1 MIDINW
7 QRKLWRSLLTSIMAI
22 VLIWGAFGC
31 SSRTSTPPPPDVVKS
46 VPAKVQA
53 KISEASPPAVI
64 QQLRQELDKYQPKVK
79 ILSPQPD
86 EVLQDNTVT
95 VQFQVQDLPIFKN
108 ADLGLGPHLQ
118 VFLDNQP
125 YQAVYNA
132 SEPLVLEDLPPGTHT
147 LRVFASRPWNESF
160 KNEAAY
166 AQTTFHIFGKTDE
179 NNPNPTLPLLT
190 YSDPQAS
197 YAAEPIML
205 DFYLTNQPH
214 LAAQENPGIGQ
225 VRIRCTING
234 ESFTLDQWQPIY
246 LKGFKPG
253 KNWVQLELL
262 DEQGNPIK
270 NAFNN
275 TIRVINYNPG
285 GKDTLAQLV
294 RGELSADDAR
304 SIVDPGYVA
313 KEPEPTPTPEATP
326 TPTATPTPS
335 ATPTPA
341 PTATETPTPTPTATP
356 SATPTPA
363 PTATETPTP
372 TPTPTPSATTTPAPA
387 ATETPTPTP
396 TPVAVP
402 SPAPTVEQ
410 TPAVQPPQEKLPQ
423 VEPTKPSQT
432 EPTASKPIEKE
443 EPPQVEPTKPSQTE
457 PTASKKIEEPK
468 SGDSR
473 FPPPG
478 AGEATPSPAPLAKE
492 PKQVEKPKFGGFFNF
507 FRRKSAVVPSPSP
520 SLPPKLPEVIV
531 TPTPAPA
538 AAKAELSIPETL
550 PEVKPS
556 ISPQPSL
563 EPTTPVE
570 EKQATEE
577 TSETNTPVDTEETT
591 QPEPEA
597 TPESELK
604 VSSESTEPSAPAKQA
619 TPESELKVS
628 SESTEPSAP
637 AKQAEEPT
645 TPEPS
650 ETQTPEKTTGV
661 LTES

>member
-1 MIDINW
+1 VIDINW
-7 QRKLWRSLLTSIMAI
+7 RRKLWRSLLTSIMAI

-31 SSRTSTPPPPDVVKS
+31 SSRTSTPPPPEVPKS
-46 VPAKVQA
+46 VPAKVQP

-64 QQLRQELDKYQPKVK
+64 QQLRQELDKYQPQVK

-108 ADLGLGPHLQ
+108 ADLGLGPHLH

-147 LRVFASRPWNESF
+147 LRVFASRPWYESF

-166 AQTTFHIFGKTDE
+166 AQTTFHIFSKTDE

-190 YSDPQAS
+190 YSSPQAS
-197 YAAEPIML
+197 YGAEPIML

-246 LKGFKPG
+246 LKGFKSG

-275 TIRVINYNPG
+275 TIRVINYNPE
-285 GKDTLAQLV
+285 GKDTLSQLV

-304 SIVDPGYVA
+304 GIVDPGYVA
-313 KEPEPTPTPEATP
+313 KEPAPTPTPEATP
-326 TPTATPTPS
+326 TPT
-335 ATPTPA
+335 PTPA
-341 PTATETPTPTPTATP
+341 TG
-356 SATPTPA
+356 
-363 PTATETPTP
+363 ATETPTP
-372 TPTPTPSATTTPAPA
+372 TPTPTPSATPTPAPA
-387 ATETPTPTP
+387 ATQTPTPTPTPTPSATPTPAPAATQTPTPTP

-423 VEPTKPSQT
+423 VEPT
-432 EPTASKPIEKE
+432 ASKPIEKE
-443 EPPQVEPTKPSQTE
+443 EPPQVEPSKPSETE

-468 SGDSR
+468 SDGFYSR
-473 FPPPG
+473 FPRPG
-478 AGEATPSPAPLAKE
+478 AAEATPSPAPLATE
-492 PKQVEKPKFGGFFNF
+492 PKQVQKPKFGGFFNF
-507 FRRKSAVVPSPSP
+507 FRRQPAVMPSPSP
-520 SLPPKLPEVIV
+520 SLTPTLPEVIV

-538 AAKAELSIPETL
+538 AAKAEPSIPETL

-570 EKQATEE
+570 EKQATDQ

-597 TPESELK
+597 TPELELK
-604 VSSESTEPSAPAKQA
+604 LPSESTEPSAPGKQA
-619 TPESELKVS
+619 TPESELKVF

-637 AKQAEEPT
+637 GKEAEAPT

>member
-7 QRKLWRSLLTSIMAI
+7 RRKLWRSLLTSIMAI
-22 VLIWGAFGC
+22 VLISGVFGC
-31 SSRTSTPPPPDVVKS
+31 SSRTATPPPPQVPKP
-46 VPAKVQA
+46 VPAKVQPN
-53 KISEASPPAVI
+53 ISEASPPAVI
-64 QQLRQELDKYQPKVK
+64 QQLRQELDKYQPQVK

-95 VQFQVQDLPIFKN
+95 VKFQVQDLPIFKN
-108 ADLGLGPHLQ
+108 ADLGLGPHLH

-132 SEPLVLEDLPPGTHT
+132 SEPLVFEDLPPGTHT
-147 LRVFASRPWNESF
+147 LRVFASRPWHESF

-166 AQTTFHIFGKTDE
+166 AQTTFHIFTKTDE

-190 YSDPQAS
+190 YSRPQAS
-197 YAAEPIML
+197 YGAEPIML
-205 DFYLTNQPH
+205 DFYLTNQPP
-214 LAAQENPGIGQ
+214 LAAVENSDIGQ

-275 TIRVINYNPG
+275 TIRVISYNPE

-304 SIVDPGYVA
+304 GIVDPGYVA
-313 KEPEPTPTPEATP
+313 KEPEPSPTPEATP
-326 TPTATPTPS
+326 TPSPAPS
-335 ATPTPA
+335 ETPTPA
-341 PTATETPTPTPTATP
+341 SDAVETPTPTPVP
-356 SATPTPA
+356 
-363 PTATETPTP
+363 
-372 TPTPTPSATTTPAPA
+372 
-387 ATETPTPTP
+387 
-396 TPVAVP
+396 VP
-402 SPAPTVEQ
+402 SPAPTAEE
-410 TPAVQPPQEKLPQ
+410 TPAVEPPQKELPQ

-432 EPTASKPIEKE
+432 EPTASKQIE
-443 EPPQVEPTKPSQTE
+443 
-457 PTASKKIEEPK
+457 APK
-468 SGDSR
+468 SGGFYSNSPR
-473 FPPPG
+473 RG
-478 AGEATPSPAPLAKE
+478 AGEATASPEPLITA
-492 PKQVEKPKFGGFFNF
+492 PKQVEKPKFGGFFNP
-507 FRRKSAVVPSPSP
+507 FRRNPAVVPSPSP
-520 SLPPKLPEVIV
+520 SLPPTVPEVIV

-538 AAKAELSIPETL
+538 APKAVLPLPETL

-577 TSETNTPVDTEETT
+577 MSATNTPVDTEKTT

-597 TPESELK
+597 TPQSELK
-604 VSSESTEPSAPAKQA
+604 VPSELTEPSVPAKEATPQSELKVPNESTEPSVPAK
-619 TPESELKVS
+619 E
-628 SESTEPSAP
+628 
-637 AKQAEEPT
+637 AEEPT
-645 TPEPS
+645 TKEAS
-650 ETQTPEKTTGV
+650 KTQTPEKTTGV
-661 LTES
+661 ITES

>member
-7 QRKLWRSLLTSIMAI
+7 RRKLWRSLLTSIMAI
-22 VLIWGAFGC
+22 VLISGVFGC
-31 SSRTSTPPPPDVVKS
+31 SSRTATPPPPQVPKP
-46 VPAKVQA
+46 VPAKVQPN
-53 KISEASPPAVI
+53 ISEASPPAVI
-64 QQLRQELDKYQPKVK
+64 QQLRQELDKYQPQVK

-108 ADLGLGPHLQ
+108 ADLGLGPHLH

-132 SEPLVLEDLPPGTHT
+132 SEPLVFEDLPPGTHT
-147 LRVFASRPWNESF
+147 LRVFASRPWHESF

-166 AQTTFHIFGKTDE
+166 AQTTFHIFTKTDE

-190 YSDPQAS
+190 YSRPQAS
-197 YAAEPIML
+197 YGAEPIVL
-205 DFYLTNQPH
+205 DFYLTNLPH
-214 LAAQENPGIGQ
+214 LAAVENPDIAQ

-234 ESFTLDQWQPIY
+234 ESFTLEQWQPIY

-275 TIRVINYNPG
+275 TIRVISYNPE

-304 SIVDPGYVA
+304 GIVDPGYVA
-313 KEPEPTPTPEATP
+313 KKPEPTPTPEATP
-326 TPTATPTPS
+326 TPTP
-335 ATPTPA
+335 
-341 PTATETPTPTPTATP
+341 
-356 SATPTPA
+356 
-363 PTATETPTP
+363 
-372 TPTPTPSATTTPAPA
+372 TPAPA
-387 ATETPTPTP
+387 ATETPTPK
-396 TPVAVP
+396 PVAVP
-402 SPAPTVEQ
+402 SPAPTVEE
-410 TPAVQPPQEKLPQ
+410 TPAAQQPQEELPQ

-432 EPTASKPIEKE
+432 EPTASKPIEEK
-443 EPPQVEPTKPSQTE
+443 EPPQVEPTKPSQTD
-457 PTASKKIEEPK
+457 PTASKPTEEPK
-468 SGDSR
+468 SGGFYSR
-473 FPPPG
+473 FPRPG
-478 AGEATPSPAPLAKE
+478 VGEPTPSPEPLITA
-492 PKQVEKPKFGGFFNF
+492 PKQVEKPKFGGFFNP
-507 FRRKSAVVPSPSP
+507 FRRQPAVVPSPSP
-520 SLPPKLPEVIV
+520 SLPPTLPEVIV

-538 AAKAELSIPETL
+538 APKAVVPVPETL

-556 ISPQPSL
+556 IAPQPSL

-577 TSETNTPVDTEETT
+577 TSATNTPVDTQETT

-597 TPESELK
+597 TQEQQTELK
-604 VSSESTEPSAPAKQA
+604 VPSESTEPSVPAK
-619 TPESELKVS
+619 E
-628 SESTEPSAP
+628 
-637 AKQAEEPT
+637 AEEPT
-645 TPEPS
+645 TKEAS

>member
-1 MIDINW
+1 
-7 QRKLWRSLLTSIMAI
+7 
-22 VLIWGAFGC
+22 V
-31 SSRTSTPPPPDVVKS
+31 PKS
-46 VPAKVQA
+46 VPAKVQP

-64 QQLRQELDKYQPKVK
+64 QQLRQELDKYQPQVK

-108 ADLGLGPHLQ
+108 ADLGLGPHLH

-147 LRVFASRPWNESF
+147 LRVFASRPWYESF

-166 AQTTFHIFGKTDE
+166 AQTTFHIFSKTDE

-190 YSDPQAS
+190 YNQPQAS
-197 YAAEPIML
+197 YFAEPIML

-246 LKGFKPG
+246 LKGFKSG

-275 TIRVINYNPG
+275 TIRVINYNPE
-285 GKDTLAQLV
+285 GKDTLSQLV

-304 SIVDPGYVA
+304 GIVDPDYVA
-313 KEPEPTPTPEATP
+313 KEPAPTPTPEA
-326 TPTATPTPS
+326 
-335 ATPTPA
+335 
-341 PTATETPTPTPTATP
+341 
-356 SATPTPA
+356 
-363 PTATETPTP
+363 TPTP
-372 TPTPTPSATTTPAPA
+372 TPTPTPSATPTPAPA
-387 ATETPTPTP
+387 ATQTPTPTPTPTPSATPTPAPAATQTPTPTPTPTPSATPTPAPAATQTPTPTP

-423 VEPTKPSQT
+423 VEPT
-432 EPTASKPIEKE
+432 ASKPIEKE
-443 EPPQVEPTKPSQTE
+443 EPPQVEPSKPSETE

-468 SGDSR
+468 SDGFYSR
-473 FPPPG
+473 FPRPG
-478 AGEATPSPAPLAKE
+478 AAEATPSPAPLATE
-492 PKQVEKPKFGGFFNF
+492 PKQVQKPKFGGFFNF
-507 FRRKSAVVPSPSP
+507 FQRKPAVVPSPSP
-520 SLPPKLPEVIV
+520 SLTPTLPEVIV

-538 AAKAELSIPETL
+538 APKAVLPLPETL

-563 EPTTPVE
+563 EPTTRVE
-570 EKQATEE
+570 EKQATEQ
-577 TSETNTPVDTEETT
+577 TSESNTPVDTKEIT
-591 QPEPEA
+591 QSSPEA
-597 TPESELK
+597 TPELELK
-604 VSSESTEPSAPAKQA
+604 LPSESTEPSAPGKQA
-619 TPESELKVS
+619 TPESELKVF

-637 AKQAEEPT
+637 GTPAEEPT